1 MSSKINYING
11 DYMLTGKQKRFLR
24 RLGHELKPVVLIG
37 KSEITKSIL
46 HETDAALEH
55 HELIKV
61 KLLDSSLTDRKEAA
75 EYLASQLKADV
86 AQILGRTFLIY
97 RKAKQPK
104 IDLPF

>member
-1 MSSKINYING
+1 
-11 DYMLTGKQKRFLR
+11 MLTGKQKRFLR

-37 KSEITKSIL
+37 KNEITKSIL